1 MFDAA
6 RLQRTKNK
14 EQSTKH
20 KAGIPCG
27 DDLVKCSSSGL
38 SRRRLNDAVVTLSRS
53 DDRQFPSGLTLR
65 VLWPRRESS
74 RARPRPHLAFRRSAL
89 LLPSG
94 LTLRVL
100 WPRRESSRARP
111 RPHLAFRRGALL
123 LPSGWPR
130 RESSRARP
138 RPSLAFRRSA
148 LLLPSGWPQRESNPH
163 LAFRKRLFYP
173 LNYSANIST
182 LYSIISSL

>member
-1 MFDAA
+1 M
-6 RLQRTKNK
+6 TK
-14 EQSTKH
+14 
-20 KAGIPCG
+20 
-27 DDLVKCSSSGL
+27 
-38 SRRRLNDAVVTLSRS
+38 SRS
-53 DDRQFPSGLTLR
+53 DDCPKAPDSFPSDRLLATDYRPLAT

-74 RARPRPHLAFRRSAL
+74 RARPRPSLAFRRGAH

-94 LTLRVL
+94 

-111 RPHLAFRRGALL
+111 RPSLAFRWGAHL

-138 RPSLAFRRSA
+138 RPSLAFRRGA
-148 LLLPSGWPQRESNPH
+148 LLLPSGWPRRESNPD

-182 LYSIISSL
+182 LYSLLSLRHIPIIVPHQVVTLQPVRENLHMLIL